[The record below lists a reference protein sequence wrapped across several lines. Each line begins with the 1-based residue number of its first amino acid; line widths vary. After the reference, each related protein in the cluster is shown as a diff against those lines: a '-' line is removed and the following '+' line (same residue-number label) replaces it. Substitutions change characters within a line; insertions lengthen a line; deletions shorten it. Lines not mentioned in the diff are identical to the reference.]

1 MSGTPFGIASV
12 LLPKVELQ
20 NYTHLVNATMYAR
33 INLKLD
39 LKLDL
44 KCKNIFECSSFDVIS
59 DVNFLTS
66 FLNQKTIATGFLNVS
81 KKVNE
86 NIVSEL
92 KLSDFANQY
101 FVVSSITSEI
111 NIDVLK
117 HIFEMKAKVL
127 DNDKEV
133 IDIKSFVFNAKKNI
147 IMVSI

>member
-66 FLNQKTIATGFLNVS
+66 FLNQKTIDTGFLNVS